1 MAAPYLF
8 DEAVIEGKN
17 FVDGGLIINN
27 PSPESY
33 FEVDC
38 LHQERLQHKNAQ
50 VDARI
55 VSKKQPS
62 PSVAVLVSIG
72 SGLRPLPKWRSKVGL
87 PGIDRVTGLID
98 RLVWATWTSTERAHE
113 QMERATWQPETA
125 YHRFN
130 VDNGIGSVRVDEW
143 KKRGDTNKTLEFIEN
158 MTRQYINKV
167 EVDKQLQKCA
177 EQLVEL
183 RRKQL

>member
-38 LHQERLQHKNAQ
+38 LHQERLQHKNKQ
-50 VDARI
+50 VEARND
-55 VSKKQPS
+55 SEKQPS

-87 PGIDRVTGLID
+87 PGIDRVNGLID

-113 QMERATWQPETA
+113 QMERATWQTETA

-130 VDNGIGSVRVDEW
+130 ADNGIGSLRVDEW

-158 MTRQYINKV
+158 MTNKYIKKD
-167 EVDKQLQKCA
+167 EVDRQLQRCA
-177 EQLVEL
+177 EQLVKH